1 MLRTFLR
8 AKLHGLVLTGTKLHY
23 NGSITLDPLL
33 LEASGISP
41 FEQVHVLN
49 LASGARLE
57 TYTILGRRGSGIVEL
72 NGPAARLGQIGDGV
86 IVLAYA
92 QVVDGETPPVPRI
105 IRAGPRNRLRR
116 R

>member
-8 AKLHGLVLTGTKLHY
+8 AKLHGLALTGTKLRY

-33 LEASGISP
+33 LDAAGIAP

-49 LASGARLE
+49 LANGARLE
-57 TYTILGRRGSGIVEL
+57 TYTIAGRKGSGIVEL
-72 NGPAARLGQIGDGV
+72 NGPAARQGQVGDGI

-92 QVVDGETPPVPRI
+92 QVVDGETSPAPRI
-105 IRAGPRNRLRR
+105 VRTGPRNRLKRR
-116 R
+116 